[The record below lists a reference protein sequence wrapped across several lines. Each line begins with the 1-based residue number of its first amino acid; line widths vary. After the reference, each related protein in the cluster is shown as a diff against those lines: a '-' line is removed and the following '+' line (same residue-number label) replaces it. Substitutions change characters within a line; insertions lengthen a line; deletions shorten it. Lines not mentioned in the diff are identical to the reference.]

1 MSKIIIPFLFCR
13 HLRSNQIYKYN
24 MEEYICKFCGKSC
37 KNPNSLRNHERLC
50 KMNPNRDEHSLA
62 VMTENRNKWNG
73 TKDNPGH
80 SAWNKGL
87 NKESDERVK
96 KYGKSFSEKYKLGSE
111 LAKKKFGHEITE
123 EVRKR
128 ISEKQKQNYLG
139 MSRYVTVREHR
150 CSYAES
156 YFAEQF
162 PEVVRQLHVDRYFLD
177 FAWPDVKI
185 YIEIDGEQH
194 YVDQRIIEH
203 DKVRTQRL
211 HDMGWRLLT
220 RIRWSEF
227 QKLEQTEKEN
237 LVFRLLQ
244 TIKIQKLQ

>member
-1 MSKIIIPFLFCR
+1 
-13 HLRSNQIYKYN
+13 
-24 MEEYICKFCGKSC
+24 MENYICKFCGKEC

-50 KMNPNRDEHSLA
+50 KLNPNRDEHSLL

-87 NKESDERVK
+87 TKESDERIK
-96 KYGKSFSEKYKLGSE
+96 RQSETYSNRYKTGSPEAKALGHVMTE
-111 LAKKKFGHEITE
+111 EIKKK
-123 EVRKR
+123 
-128 ISEKQKQNYLG
+128 ISETQKKNYVG
-139 MSRYVTVREHR
+139 RSRYATAREHR

-156 YFAEQF
+156 YFTECFADA
-162 PEVVRQLHVDRYFLD
+162 VKQLHVDRYFLD
-177 FAWPDVKI
+177 FAWPDIKI

-194 YVDQRIIEH
+194 YVDHRIVEH

-211 HDMGWRLLT
+211 HELGWRLLT

-227 QKLEQTEKEN
+227 QKLEQDEKEN

>member
-1 MSKIIIPFLFCR
+1 
-13 HLRSNQIYKYN
+13 
-24 MEEYICKFCGKSC
+24 MENYICKFCGKLC
-37 KNPNSLRNHERLC
+37 KNLNSLRNHERLC
-50 KMNPNRDEHSLA
+50 KLNPNRDEHSLA

-87 NKESDERVK
+87 NKETDERVK
-96 KYGKSFSEKYKLGSE
+96 KYGKSFSEKYKPGSE
-111 LAKKKFGHEITE
+111 LAKEKFGHEMTE
-123 EVRKR
+123 DVRKR
-128 ISEKQKQNYLG
+128 ISDTQKKNYIG
-139 MSRYVTVREHR
+139 RSRYATAREHR

-156 YFAEQF
+156 YFAERF
-162 PEVVRQLHVDRYFLD
+162 TDAVKQLHVDRYFLD
-177 FAWPDVKI
+177 FAWPDIKI
-185 YIEIDGEQH
+185 YIEVDGEQH
-194 YVDQRIIEH
+194 YVDRRIVEH

-211 HDMGWRLLT
+211 HELGWRLLT